1 MFLEKYLKP
10 SSLLSSSP
18 EMLCMYMCVCVC
30 VMLWC
35 DGIISSEKGA
45 LTALTYPVRFA
56 FYQEGLFQKHCL
68 TLIGKGKLRKT
79 LLERYTS
86 SFLSDIIFMYR
97 KIPCCVRGIFLSQ
110 TSWGNGI
117 RNMMM
122 SITWFTIWII
132 ILITMLI
139 NMNKTA
145 DSFTTIGAL
154 FVSLNKIR
162 FYGIPKI
169 IISGAT
175 VMKCYRK

>member
-18 EMLCMYMCVCVC
+18 EMLCMYMCVCLCNALVR
-30 VMLWC
+30 WY
-35 DGIISSEKGA
+35 ISSQKGA

-97 KIPCCVRGIFLSQ
+97 KISCCVRGIFLSQ